1 MDLTVEQTARQIA
14 AEIVAG
20 APEGWTEYLLRGR
33 GSQGGSSMSGGG
45 YVVPSRPGGFFA
57 GLPAHMN
64 LPAHLNL
71 PPHLNPNAFPHLN
84 LHPHISSL
92 SSAFRESHGWEGIAL
107 EFACHPSGAFELVV
121 FRDDLEPGGGPESGW
136 TLTVDPAFEPSEP
149 GAAEGA
155 EPSRRPA
162 GDPAEA
168 VDRLR
173 AVLRQ
178 HVEHSGAEPELSAPV
193 TEEQL
198 AAAERRLGRPLPAD
212 LRALYLE
219 ADGDG
224 GSEALAG
231 YCWLSLAGA
240 LAERDDYIGVPA
252 WFGWSLDWDKV
263 VFDADPPNTVRRC
276 SGHPG
281 WLPFATGLDGNFLAV
296 DLAPAADGRP
306 GQVIEVGRDFNGGPR
321 YVASSV
327 TAWLGQALGLPDPHA
342 LQQTDDDSREP
353 VVQALDERLAPDAQE
368 LHLNDL
374 PSPADLAPLSATP
387 HLRRL
392 HLNRCATADLSPL
405 AALPV
410 EDLAVDLAAGADLA
424 PLTGHPHLA
433 SLAVGS
439 PAPIDLAPLRTLPAL
454 RSIDLSRCPVID
466 LACLAEL
473 PGLRYL
479 ALSADQWNALI
490 AAGRLPARLA
500 AARIAGAPSFTAALD
515 LLAALGIDTS
525 TAYRLS
531 GIAEGVS

>member
-1 MDLTVEQTARQIA
+1 MDLTVEQTARQMA
-14 AEIVAG
+14 AEIVAA

-45 YVVPSRPGGFFA
+45 YVAPSRPGEFFPP
-57 GLPAHMN
+57 GLPAHMRD
-64 LPAHLNL
+64 LLTHLNL
-71 PPHLNPNAFPHLN
+71 PPNLSAPRFLD

-92 SSAFRESHGWEGIAL
+92 SSAFRESRGWEGIAL
-107 EFACHPSGAFELVV
+107 EVACRPSGAFELVV

-136 TLTVDPAFEPSEP
+136 TLTVDPSFQLPEP

-155 EPSRRPA
+155 EASRGPA

-168 VDRLR
+168 VERLR

-178 HVEHSGAEPELSAPV
+178 HAERSGAEIKLAAPV

-198 AAAERRLGRPLPAD
+198 AAAERSLGRPLPAD
-212 LRALYLE
+212 VRALYLE

-224 GSEALAG
+224 GNAALAG
-231 YCWLSLAGA
+231 YGWLSLDDA
-240 LAERDDYIGVPA
+240 LAEHDEYIGAPA
-252 WFGWSLDWDKV
+252 WFGWSLDWNRV

-281 WLPFATGLDGNFLAV
+281 WLPFATGFDGNFLAV
-296 DLAPAADGRP
+296 DLAPATDGSP
-306 GQVIEVGRDFNGGPR
+306 GQVIEVGRDFDRGPR
-321 YVASSV
+321 YVASSI
-327 TAWLGQALGLPDPHA
+327 TAWLGQALGLPDPHTP
-342 LQQTDDDSREP
+342 QPTDDSSRP
-353 VVQALDERLAPDAQE
+353 VVEALGEQLAPDVQD

-374 PSPADLAPLSATP
+374 PSPADLTPLSATP

-392 HLNRCATADLSPL
+392 HLNRCSTADLSPL

-424 PLTGHPHLA
+424 PLTGHPRLA

-439 PAPIDLAPLRTLPAL
+439 PTPIDLAPLPTLPAL
-454 RSIDLSRCPVID
+454 RSLDLSRCPVTD
-466 LACLAEL
+466 LTFLADI
-473 PGLRYL
+473 PGLCYL
-479 ALSADQWNALI
+479 ALSADQWNALTV
-490 AAGRLPARLA
+490 AGRLPTRLA
-500 AARIAGAPSFTAALD
+500 AARLAGAPSFTAALD
-515 LLAALGIDTS
+515 LLAALGTDTS

-531 GIAEGVS
+531 GTAEGAS

>member
-1 MDLTVEQTARQIA
+1 MDLTVERTARQLA
-14 AEIVAG
+14 AEVVAA
-20 APEGWTEYLLRGR
+20 APEGWTEYRLRGR
-33 GSQGGSSMSGGG
+33 GSEGGGSSMSGGG
-45 YVVPSRPGGFFA
+45 YVVPGRPDGFFP
-57 GLPAHMN
+57 GLPAPVELLAHLN
-64 LPAHLNL
+64 LPAHLA
-71 PPHLNPNAFPHLN
+71 PFPRLNP
-84 LHPHISSL
+84 HPHISSL
-92 SSAFRESHGWEGIAL
+92 SSAFRESHGWRGIAL
-107 EFACHPSGAFELVV
+107 EFTCRPSGAFELVV

-136 TLTVDPAFEPSEP
+136 TLTLDPTFEPPEP

-155 EPSRRPA
+155 EPSRGPV

-168 VDRLR
+168 VERLR

-178 HVEHSGAEPELSAPV
+178 RVERSGAGTELPAPV

-198 AAAERRLGRPLPAD
+198 AAAELRLGRPLPAD

-224 GSEALAG
+224 GSGVLAG
-231 YCWLSLAGA
+231 YGWLSLDGA
-240 LAERDDYIGVPA
+240 LAERDEFIGVPA
-252 WFGWSLDWDKV
+252 WYGWSLGWDKV

-281 WLPFATGLDGNFLAV
+281 WLPFATGFDGNFLAV
-296 DLAPAADGRP
+296 DLAPAADGRL
-306 GQVIEVGRDFNGGPR
+306 GQVIEVGRDFDRGPR

-342 LQQTDDDSREP
+342 PRRTDDDAREP
-353 VVQALDERLAPDAQE
+353 AVRALGERLAPDVQE

-374 PSPADLAPLSATP
+374 PSPADLTPLSAAP

-392 HLNRCATADLSPL
+392 HLNRCTTADLSPL

-433 SLAVGS
+433 SLAVAS
-439 PAPIDLAPLRTLPAL
+439 PAPIDLAPLRSLPAL
-454 RSIDLSRCPVID
+454 RSLDLSRCPVAD
-466 LACLAEL
+466 PALLADL

-479 ALSADQWNALI
+479 ALSGDQWEALT

-500 AARIAGAPSFTAALD
+500 AARFAGAPSFTAALG
-515 LLAALGIDTS
+515 LLAALGTDTS
-525 TAYRLS
+525 TAYRFS
-531 GIAEGVS
+531 GTVEGAA